1 MFILIGI
8 RANALKRTDNNKEI
22 SMKKQGFTLIELMVV
37 VVIIGI
43 LAAVAVPKL
52 FGMIAKSK
60 ASEIGPAAGEYVKLQ
75 NAFVAEKGDSVSS
88 WFNIGYNGPGNKTAG
103 SSTVAGAS
111 NSTNFDYTDGFSGT
125 VVIPSSEK
133 AGWTAMNKAKLNDC
147 DPTKNKGWIMNLSTG
162 ASAGEVTYKPVQADA
177 DCLVLTPNFS
187 AIK

>member
-1 MFILIGI
+1 MFILIDI

-111 NSTNFDYTDGFSGT
+111 NSTNFDYTDGFSKT
-125 VVIPSSEK
+125 VVIPASET
-133 AGWTAMNKAKLNDC
+133 AGWTAKNKAKLNDC
-147 DPTKNKGWIMNLSTG
+147 ATTNAGWIMNLSTG

-177 DCLVLTPNFS
+177 DCLVLTPNFG